1 MLHDKIIAAIRTGCA
16 ALGAYVF
23 TAVVSLLAGW
33 GLEVEVDPE
42 LQTLLVGL
50 AFALLVAGYNL
61 LVAWLT
67 DNVWDGFG
75 WLLGVNRPP
84 SYVDADFRQH
94 GGGAAVDEV
103 TPGLPNVQGGTSYQ
117 DFLDNNP
124 DPHGA

>member
-23 TAVVSLLAGW
+23 TTIVSLLAGW
-33 GLEVEVDPE
+33 GLEVTVDPE

-75 WLLGVNRPP
+75 WLLGVNKPP
-84 SYVDADFRQH
+84 SYVEVDLRSDPE
-94 GGGAAVDEV
+94 GVAVDESA
-103 TPGLPNVQGGTSYQ
+103 LPNVSGGQPWQ
-117 DFLDNNP
+117 DYMR
-124 DPHGA
+124 DPHAP